1 MRRKKAPA
9 FVPGGTA
16 SRSALPPSLAVG
28 RKLLPAFPALP
39 PSLAVGRKLLPAF
52 PALPPSLAVA
62 SARVAR
68 TPSLS
73 LQVDLALEHADRVAG
88 HHYRLAFTAPTNQ

>member
-16 SRSALPPSLAVG
+16 SRS
-28 RKLLPAFPALP
+28 ALP

-88 HHYRLAFTAPTNQ
+88 HHYRLAFTAPTNL